1 MSVTISHTDVK
12 LILTIV
18 SWRRNLSLQ
27 VWSALSFRCQSDTW
41 DEGSV
46 ASVVDSMD
54 GLGLWTSTTQKS
66 APERGQ
72 EITLPGEQGKP
83 ITEGTRNF

>member
-1 MSVTISHTDVK
+1 MRDGE
-12 LILTIV
+12 V
-18 SWRRNLSLQ
+18 SLDRSFMDLSLQ
-27 VWSALSFRCQSDTW
+27 VWPTLSFRCQSDTW

-54 GLGLWTSTTQKS
+54 GLGLWTSTEVTQKS

-72 EITLPGEQGKP
+72 ELTLPGEQGKP
-83 ITEGTRNF
+83 MTEGTRYF